1 MAFSLEAALVVPLA
15 LGTWLGLVAAAA
27 PAYCEVRQ
35 AARLEVLATRHN
47 LDSGSLYSTES
58 IDCGDAW
65 TTAIGTSPQS
75 VIELGSL
82 IIDDCRLIERL
93 LPGRDQSTAIP
104 GAGS

>member
-15 LGTWLGLVAAAA
+15 LGAWIGLVAAAA

-35 AARLEVLATRHN
+35 AARLEVLATRNN
-47 LDSGSLYSTES
+47 LDSGSLYCAER

-65 TTAIGTSPQS
+65 TTAVRTSPQA
-75 VIELGSL
+75 VIELSSL

-93 LPGRDQSTAIP
+93 LPGCDQSTVIQ